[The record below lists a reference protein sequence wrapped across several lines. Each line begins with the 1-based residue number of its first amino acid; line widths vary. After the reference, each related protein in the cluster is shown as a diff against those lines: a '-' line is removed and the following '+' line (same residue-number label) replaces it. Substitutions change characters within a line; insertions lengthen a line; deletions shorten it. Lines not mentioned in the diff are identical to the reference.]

1 MLTQITN
8 ISANDIMFDS
18 IREFESMF
26 VGERVKIEAFAIKNV
41 EIGWDINLGNY
52 IRVKEHLMGG
62 GKEGMC
68 TPMVDT
74 KTGHVDMA

>member
-41 EIGWDINLGNY
+41 EIKGN
-52 IRVKEHLMGG
+52 IKGVVHVK
-62 GKEGMC
+62 
-68 TPMVDT
+68 DT
-74 KTGHVDMA
+74 SCIFLYF